1 MQKIY
6 ITIISLF
13 SLAVVNAGDFRTSS
27 DCHTAAKADSLISA
41 TMPQSIDSLLIAAE
55 NRFFE
60 RTSPERDDAL
70 YAAIVDR
77 AEALGAVGPDSRADI
92 LRTDARRIL
101 PGMQAPDFPI
111 TLADDSRHSLY
122 SFIGEGRPTLL
133 IFYDPEC
140 EDCHDLINEL
150 MSIPAVADGSVAG
163 VAVYLDDD
171 TDAWHADLPR
181 MPRGWAV
188 GSDADSYIESDE
200 KWVIGGIPSVYLIG
214 ADDRIIIKD
223 DTGDRVLRMLSDENK
238 IAEMFAPAD

>member
-1 MQKIY
+1 
-6 ITIISLF
+6 
-13 SLAVVNAGDFRTSS
+13 
-27 DCHTAAKADSLISA
+27 
-41 TMPQSIDSLLIAAE
+41 
-55 NRFFE
+55 
-60 RTSPERDDAL
+60 
-70 YAAIVDR
+70 
-77 AEALGAVGPDSRADI
+77 
-92 LRTDARRIL
+92 
-101 PGMQAPDFPI
+101 MQAPDFPI

-188 GSDADSYIESDE
+188 GRDADSYIESDE